1 MKPHKEKKDRQWS
14 RLDNAAK
21 IFPSTSGK
29 RDTKVF
35 RFACELVRPVEEAI
49 LQQALDR
56 TLEEFPGFLCVLKH
70 GLFWYYLEAS
80 DQRPVVHPENQPP
93 CSALYKQN
101 ESSLLFDVSYYRCR
115 INLEVHHV
123 LTDGTGAVQFLR
135 VLVYHY
141 LLLRD
146 GERWGTA
153 PPVMDVDAS
162 STEKMADSF
171 QKYYSG
177 RREGKRTPF
186 RTAYRIHGPKV
197 AEYRI
202 RVIEGVL
209 PVDAV
214 LRKAREYHTTVTVF
228 LTAVLMRAIYEEMT
242 VRERKKRMV
251 LTIPVNL
258 RQYFASGSARNF
270 FGLIAIA
277 YQFSRQPAELEDIIR
292 YVDECFKQEL
302 TTERLEERLN
312 SLGALEHNVFARIAP
327 LIFKD
332 LCLRIAYQI
341 STLTETAT
349 LSNIGR
355 VDMPEEMR
363 EEIRLFDVFVSTDK
377 LQICMCSYRNNM
389 VISFTSPFVSTDIQ
403 KNFFRTLTE
412 MGIEAEIAMNP
423 IDEE

>member
-1 MKPHKEKKDRQWS
+1 
-14 RLDNAAK
+14 
-21 IFPSTSGK
+21 
-29 RDTKVF
+29 
-35 RFACELVRPVEEAI
+35 
-49 LQQALDR
+49 
-56 TLEEFPGFLCVLKH
+56 
-70 GLFWYYLEAS
+70 
-80 DQRPVVHPENQPP
+80 
-93 CSALYKQN
+93 
-101 ESSLLFDVSYYRCR
+101 
-115 INLEVHHV
+115 
-123 LTDGTGAVQFLR
+123 
-135 VLVYHY
+135 
-141 LLLRD
+141 
-146 GERWGTA
+146 
-153 PPVMDVDAS
+153 
-162 STEKMADSF
+162 MADSF

-270 FGLIAIA
+270 FSLIAIA
-277 YQFSRQPAELEDIIR
+277 YQFSRQPAELEDIIC

>member
-101 ESSLLFDVSYYRCR
+101 EY
-115 INLEVHHV
+115 
-123 LTDGTGAVQFLR
+123 
-135 VLVYHY
+135 
-141 LLLRD
+141 
-146 GERWGTA
+146 
-153 PPVMDVDAS
+153 
-162 STEKMADSF
+162 
-171 QKYYSG
+171 
-177 RREGKRTPF
+177 
-186 RTAYRIHGPKV
+186 
-197 AEYRI
+197 
-202 RVIEGVL
+202 
-209 PVDAV
+209 
-214 LRKAREYHTTVTVF
+214 
-228 LTAVLMRAIYEEMT
+228 
-242 VRERKKRMV
+242 
-251 LTIPVNL
+251 
-258 RQYFASGSARNF
+258 
-270 FGLIAIA
+270 
-277 YQFSRQPAELEDIIR
+277 
-292 YVDECFKQEL
+292 
-302 TTERLEERLN
+302 
-312 SLGALEHNVFARIAP
+312 
-327 LIFKD
+327 
-332 LCLRIAYQI
+332 
-341 STLTETAT
+341 TL
-349 LSNIGR
+349 
-355 VDMPEEMR
+355 
-363 EEIRLFDVFVSTDK
+363 LFDVFVSTDK